1 MTKVYQ
7 VGDWLKPEDDE
18 YRDNVFYKVGTNI
31 EVEYLGAIYNNY
43 GDYTLVFKDKLT
55 EMELKIK
62 NNELP
67 QYIQYEP
74 KSNNMSN
81 ALYGNINNTDN
92 LDIQKMLS
100 DKPIKKLESF
110 TPIDPP
116 VKNKNVKTI
125 DNTEHIQENPKHET
139 EFTKLLKKAKLER
152 ANYEFQLV
160 VPKLSFIKIILDS
173 MDFSETEKDNALDSF
188 AEYVWLKNKDEIK
201 LTLIESL
208 QNNQNK
214 KKKIEDFIVKIDD

>member
-1 MTKVYQ
+1 MNNYQ
-7 VGDWLKPEDDE
+7 PGDWLKKEDDD
-18 YRDNVFYKVGTNI
+18 YQGNKFYKVGTDI

-74 KSNNMSN
+74 KVNGMTN
-81 ALYGNINNTDN
+81 AIYGNLGSNPETVKILAENKHEEPE
-92 LDIQKMLS
+92 IV
-100 DKPIKKLESF
+100 KPKPKIEKQISNQVL
-110 TPIDPP
+110 
-116 VKNKNVKTI
+116 NQ
-125 DNTEHIQENPKHET
+125 QEQIHET

-152 ANYEFQLV
+152 AEYKFQLMT
-160 VPKLSFIKIILDS
+160 PKVSFIKIILDS
-173 MDFSETEKDNALDSF
+173 MDFSETEKDNALDAY

-201 LTLIESL
+201 LTLVESL
-208 QNNQNK
+208 QNSSKNK
-214 KKKIEDFIVKIDD
+214 KSLEDFIDKIE